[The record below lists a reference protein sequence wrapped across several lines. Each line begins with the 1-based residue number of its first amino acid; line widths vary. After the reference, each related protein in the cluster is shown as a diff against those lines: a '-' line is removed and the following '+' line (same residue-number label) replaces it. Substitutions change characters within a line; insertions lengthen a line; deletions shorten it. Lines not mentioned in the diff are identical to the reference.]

1 MDSSLIDQISEDISY
16 SGRLRVRNF
25 EDMASPTIEEQ
36 NLPSHNS
43 MMTNIDIDKPVFRNI
58 TTTEDD
64 RDVDVQAKYFCH
76 EKFSSD
82 DIRDRHMSD
91 VHHRCGFCL
100 KWMKEKSSL
109 FYHINSYS
117 SNKEPFN
124 CKFCEGKFISEYRL
138 NCHLRSEHQTSIIP
152 GSKRFEINQDDK
164 VATFHYE
171 VL

>member
-1 MDSSLIDQISEDISY
+1 
-16 SGRLRVRNF
+16 
-25 EDMASPTIEEQ
+25 
-36 NLPSHNS
+36 
-43 MMTNIDIDKPVFRNI
+43 MTNIDKPVFRNT

-64 RDVDVQAKYFCH
+64 RDVDEQAKYLEQTKKLSCSLCH

-82 DIRDRHMSD
+82 DIRDRHMSN

-109 FYHINSYS
+109 FYHINFSHS
-117 SNKEPFN
+117 RAFN
-124 CKFCEGKFISEYRL
+124 CKFCECKFISEYRL

-164 VATFHYE
+164 VA
-171 VL
+171 